1 MTVLPYEEKKS
12 LVCQTVHTIIN
23 ERELGIVQNLLILL
37 QSVIESVTNH
47 NILDI
52 YNSYYGN
59 ILSITVATMGS
70 IDSQLKV
77 VSSMVE

>member
-52 YNSYYGN
+52 YNS
-59 ILSITVATMGS
+59 
-70 IDSQLKV
+70 
-77 VSSMVE
+77 